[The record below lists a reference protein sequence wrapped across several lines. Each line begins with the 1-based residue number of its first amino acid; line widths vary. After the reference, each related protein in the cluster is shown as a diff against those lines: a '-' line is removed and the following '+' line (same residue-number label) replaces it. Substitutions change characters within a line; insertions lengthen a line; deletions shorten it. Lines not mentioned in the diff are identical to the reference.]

1 MYNFFKT
8 PCMWN
13 IPKII
18 YTENANHTPPI
29 AFVFIKMVRNVMTTV
44 SRAGGVD
51 LFPAGGGAEGSIVID
66 GKRLSSAVSVCI
78 GIHTVVMRSHE
89 PGARTFTRI

>member
-1 MYNFFKT
+1 MCAEHSGDYPRRELQPNT
-8 PCMWN
+8 V
-13 IPKII
+13 
-18 YTENANHTPPI
+18 AL
-29 AFVFIKMVRNVMTTV
+29 AFIKIVRNAMTTV

-51 LFPAGGGAEGSIVID
+51 LFPAGGATEGSIVID

-78 GIHTVVMRSHE
+78 GICIAVMRSHE